1 MFSRKVN
8 NRISTQRKKELL
20 KNIDFIAFI
29 MRSCKTCILSH
40 KICRVDEK
48 SEKCL
53 KYIKF
58 DKKCDLTLSSNVL
71 RKIHKERLRVK
82 KKVRETRLKLQH
94 LKRQLKSL
102 KNQKEKMMIT
112 K

>member
-1 MFSRKVN
+1 MLSRKIN

-20 KNIDFIAFI
+20 ENINFIAFI
-29 MRSCKTCILSH
+29 MRSYKTCTLSH

-53 KYIKF
+53 KCIKS
-58 DKKCDLTLSSNVL
+58 DKKCDLTLFSDAL

-82 KKVRETRLKLQH
+82 KKVRETRSKLQR

>member
-1 MFSRKVN
+1 MSLRKVN

-20 KNIDFIAFI
+20 KNIDFIAFV
-29 MRSCKTCILSH
+29 MRSCKTCISAN

-53 KYIKF
+53 KCIKS
-58 DKKCDLTLSSNVL
+58 DKKCDLAYFLVVL
-71 RKIHKERLRVK
+71 RKTHKERLRVK
-82 KKVRETRLKLQH
+82 KEVRETRLKLQH
-94 LKRQLKSL
+94 LKRQLKLL
-102 KNQKEKMMIT
+102 KNEKEKMMIT